1 MVISHNLKA
10 IVMINLIKYFQ
21 KIELFLC
28 ARNGYTNSRAT
39 SLSAFLADIEA
50 EYMRWLTVLKIRS
63 NQNR

>member
-10 IVMINLIKYFQ
+10 IVMINLLKYFQ

-28 ARNGYTNSRAT
+28 ARNGYTNSKAT

-50 EYMRWLTVLKIRS
+50 EYMR
-63 NQNR
+63 